1 MWDPRDKHA
10 LTCVLRVQ
18 ILRREKKS
26 RDSCVSLSLSL
37 WCYRRRDVETTDDH
51 WPQRRDV
58 VTCACVLKKWREIT
72 GRSLDLR
79 AAYEE
84 KYIVIMAGDDLPT
97 YLATPA
103 GNKCVCSHEGEVVI
117 LEEGDAAKREESK
130 QNDETT
136 SH

>member
-10 LTCVLRVQ
+10 LTCVLGVQ

-37 WCYRRRDVETTDDH
+37 WRYRRRDVETTEDH

-72 GRSLDLR
+72 GRSLDHREIVRSPRNSGKITFPSCLR
-79 AAYEE
+79 
-84 KYIVIMAGDDLPT
+84 L
-97 YLATPA
+97 
-103 GNKCVCSHEGEVVI
+103 VC
-117 LEEGDAAKREESK
+117 L
-130 QNDETT
+130 
-136 SH
+136 